1 MVRDLGGQ
9 GVWSTHCLSSVIKV
23 VSGKLYKEA
32 IGQCR
37 TKERGKDSSF
47 FQTVVLALLDLTL

>member
-1 MVRDLGGQ
+1 
-9 GVWSTHCLSSVIKV
+9 VIKV